1 MITRMKQLPNN
12 LYTAEQTRE
21 LDRVTIEEF
30 EVSGTVLMERAG
42 NVAFDVLKERWP
54 EAKTLCFVCGTGN
67 NGGDGFVMA
76 RLAYEQ
82 EYHVEVLVVGD
93 SNKIKG
99 DALAAKQ
106 RLEGCGINTQAYGNG
121 KLPLA
126 DLVVDAV
133 FGTGLKGKAT
143 GDAVFAINA
152 INQHGTPVLA
162 LDIPSGLLAD
172 TGNVPSGDDG
182 DGDDGEVVQAHVT
195 VSFIG
200 LNQGLLTAKGPD
212 FCGELIFDDLQIPSG
227 VALKVPT
234 TVKRLN
240 ISSSIFNKRDKD
252 SHKGLFG
259 HVLIVGGEIGMSGA
273 ARLACEAALRTG
285 AGLVSLATRY
295 AHASVINSTRPEIMS
310 YPAERE
316 NEIAFL
322 IEKANVIAVGPG
334 LGKSEWSATLFAAAL
349 NSKKT
354 LIVDADA
361 LNLLAMEPLQRDNWI
376 LTPHPGEAAR
386 LLDIS
391 VEEVQADRFSAVQ
404 KIAEKFG
411 GTVVL
416 KGNGSLIHSEG
427 ITYLCDKGNPGMA
440 SGGMGDVLTGII
452 SSLVAQGFSLTDAAN
467 VGVHLHAGAGD
478 AAAKG
483 AGERGLLASDLMPAI
498 RRLINSD

>member
-1 MITRMKQLPNN
+1 MNKLPNN
-12 LYTAEQTRE
+12 LYSAEQTRE

-42 NVAFDVLKERWP
+42 TAAFEILKEHWP
-54 EAKTLCFVCGTGN
+54 EAKTVCVVCGTGN
-67 NGGDGFVMA
+67 NGGDGFVVA
-76 RLAYEQ
+76 RLAHEQ
-82 EYHVEVLVVGD
+82 GMDVEVQIVD
-93 SNKIKG
+93 DTQKIKG

-106 RLEGCGINTQAYGNG
+106 RLEGCGVTTRLYGNG

-126 DLVVDAV
+126 DLVVDAII
-133 FGTGLKGKAT
+133 GTGLKGAVS
-143 GDAVFAINA
+143 GDATYAITA

-172 TGNVPSGDDG
+172 SGNVQGD
-182 DGDDGEVVQAHVT
+182 VVHADVT
-195 VSFIG
+195 ISFIG

-212 FCGELIFDDLQIPSG
+212 CCGELVFSDLQIPAA
-227 VALKVPT
+227 VKAKVPT
-234 TVKRLN
+234 SVHRLN
-240 ISSSIFNKRDKD
+240 ISTPIFKKREKD

-259 HVLIVGGEIGMSGA
+259 HVLVIGGDVGMSGA

-285 AGLVSLATRY
+285 TGLVSLATRY
-295 AHASVINSTRPEIMS
+295 AHASMINSARPEIMS

-322 IEKANVIAVGPG
+322 LDKADVVAVGPG
-334 LGKSEWSATLFAAAL
+334 LGKTEWSATLFAAAL
-349 NSKKT
+349 NSSKP
-354 LIVDADA
+354 LIVDADG
-361 LNLLAMEPLQRDNWI
+361 LNLLSIEPYQRDNWI

-386 LLDIS
+386 LLDVSIKDI
-391 VEEVQADRFSAVQ
+391 QDDRFSAVKQ
-404 KIAEKFG
+404 LAEKFG

-416 KGNGSLIHSEG
+416 KGNGSLICSEG
-427 ITYLCDKGNPGMA
+427 TTYLCDEGNPGMA

-452 SSLVAQGFSLTDAAN
+452 ASLVAQGFSMPEAAK
-467 VGVHLHAGAGD
+467 VGVHLHAAAAD

-498 RRLINSD
+498 RRLVNVS

>member
-1 MITRMKQLPNN
+1 MKQLPNN

-21 LDRVTIEEF
+21 LDRVTIEDF

-42 NVAFDVLKERWP
+42 TVAFELLKQHWP
-54 EAKTLCFVCGTGN
+54 DAKVICIVCGTGN
-67 NGGDGFVMA
+67 NAGDGFVLA
-76 RLAYEQ
+76 RLAQEQ
-82 EYHVEVLVVGD
+82 GIQVEVFIVGD

-106 RLEGCGINTQAYGNG
+106 RLEGCGVNTQVYGNG

-133 FGTGLKGKAT
+133 FGTGLKGEVS
-143 GDAVFAINA
+143 GDAVYAINA
-152 INQHGTPVLA
+152 INQHGTPILS
-162 LDIPSGLLAD
+162 LDIPSGLIAD
-172 TGNVPSGDDG
+172 TGNVL
-182 DGDDGEVVQAHVT
+182 GEVVHADVT

-212 FCGELIFDDLQIPSG
+212 CCGELIFDDLQIPSA

-234 TVKRLN
+234 SVKRLD
-240 ISSSIFNKRDKD
+240 IPTSIFKKRVKE
-252 SHKGLFG
+252 SHKGIFG
-259 HVLIVGGEIGMSGA
+259 HVLVIGGDVGMSGA

-285 AGLVSLATRY
+285 SGLVSLATRY
-295 AHASVINSTRPEIMS
+295 AHASVISSVRPEIMS

-316 NEIAFL
+316 SEIKFL
-322 IEKANVIAVGPG
+322 IEKATVIAVGPG
-334 LGKSEWSATLFAAAL
+334 LGQSEWAATLLATAI
-349 NSKKT
+349 NSEKP
-354 LIVDADA
+354 LVVDADA
-361 LNLLAMEPLQRDNWI
+361 LNLLAIEPHQRDNWI

-386 LLDIS
+386 LLDIT
-391 VEEVQADRFSAVQ
+391 VEEVQVDRFSAVQ
-404 KIAEKFG
+404 KIAEKYG

-416 KGNGSLIHSEG
+416 KGNGSLIYSDG

-452 SSLVAQGFSLTDAAN
+452 SSLLAQGFSLTDAAK
-467 VGVHLHAGAGD
+467 VGVHLHSSAGD

-498 RRLINSD
+498 RRLINLA

>member
-12 LYTAEQTRE
+12 LYTSEQTRE
-21 LDRVTIEEF
+21 LDRITIEEF

-42 NVAFDVLKERWP
+42 AVAFDTLKQYWP
-54 EAKTLCFVCGTGN
+54 EAKTLCIVCGTGN
-67 NGGDGFVMA
+67 NGGDGFVVA

-82 EYHVEVLVVGD
+82 GLQVEVLVVGD

-106 RLEGCGINTQAYGNG
+106 RLEGCGVNTQVYGNG

-133 FGTGLKGKAT
+133 FGTGLKEAVS
-143 GDAVFAINA
+143 GDAVHAINA

-162 LDIPSGLLAD
+162 LDIPSGLIAD
-172 TGNVPSGDDG
+172 TGNVHAD
-182 DGDDGEVVQAHVT
+182 VVKADVT

-212 FCGELIFDDLQIPSG
+212 CCGELIFDDLQIPSG
-227 VALKVPT
+227 VAHKVPT
-234 TVKRLN
+234 SVKRLD
-240 ISSSIFNKRDKD
+240 IPTSIFKKRDKE

-259 HVLIVGGEIGMSGA
+259 HVLIIGGDIGMSGA
-273 ARLACEAALRTG
+273 ARLASEAALRTG

-295 AHASVINSTRPEIMS
+295 AHASIINSTRPEIMS

-316 NEIAFL
+316 YEIKHL
-322 IEKANVIAVGPG
+322 IEKASVIAIGPG
-334 LGKSEWSATLFAAAL
+334 LGQSEWAATLFAASI
-349 NSKKT
+349 NSEKT
-354 LIVDADA
+354 LVVDADA
-361 LNLLAMEPLQRDNWI
+361 LNLLAMEPHNRDNWI

-386 LLDIS
+386 LLDITA
-391 VEEVQADRFSAVQ
+391 EEVQADRFSAVK

-411 GTVVL
+411 GVVVL
-416 KGNGSLIHSEG
+416 KGNGSLIYAEG
-427 ITYLCDKGNPGMA
+427 NTFLCDKGNPGMA

-452 SSLVAQGFSLTDAAN
+452 ASLLAQGFSLADAAK
-467 VGVHLHAGAGD
+467 VGVHLHAAAGD

-498 RRLINSD
+498 RRLINLG

>member
-1 MITRMKQLPNN
+1 MIPRMAQLPNN
-12 LYTAEQTRE
+12 LYTAEKTRE
-21 LDRVTIEEF
+21 LDRITIEEF

-42 NVAFDVLKERWP
+42 TVAFETLKQHWP
-54 EAKTLCFVCGTGN
+54 DAKTLCIVCGTGN
-67 NGGDGFVMA
+67 NGGDGFVVA
-76 RLAYEQ
+76 RLAHEQ
-82 EYHVEVLVVGD
+82 GLQVEVLIVGD
-93 SNKIKG
+93 GNKIKG

-106 RLEGCGINTQAYGNG
+106 RLEGCGVKTKVYGNG

-133 FGTGLKGKAT
+133 FGTGLKGAVS

-172 TGNVPSGDDG
+172 TGHIL
-182 DGDDGEVVQAHVT
+182 GEVVKADVT

-212 FCGELIFDDLQIPSG
+212 CCGELIFDDLKIPSG
-227 VALKVPT
+227 VAIKVPT
-234 TVKRLN
+234 SVKRLN
-240 ISSSIFNKRDKD
+240 IESSIFKKREKE

-259 HVLIVGGEIGMSGA
+259 HVLVIGGDLGMSGA

-295 AHASVINSTRPEIMS
+295 AHAAVINSSRPEIMS
-310 YPAERE
+310 HPAERE
-316 NEIAFL
+316 SEIEPL
-322 IEKANVIAVGPG
+322 IEKSDVIAIGPG
-334 LGKSEWSATLFAAAL
+334 LGQSEWSATLFAAAI
-349 NSKKT
+349 NSHKP
-354 LIVDADA
+354 LVVDADA
-361 LNLLAMEPLQRDNWI
+361 LNLLVIENIKNDNWI

-386 LLDIS
+386 MLEIS
-391 VEEVQADRFSAVQ
+391 IEEVQADRFSAVQ
-404 KIAEKFG
+404 KLAEKFG

-416 KGNGSLIHSEG
+416 KGNGSLIYSEG

-452 SSLVAQGFSLTDAAN
+452 GSLLAQGFSAKDAAT
-467 VGVHLHAGAGD
+467 VGVHLHSSAGD

-483 AGERGLLASDLMPAI
+483 AGERGLLASDLMPSI
-498 RRLINSD
+498 RRLINLN